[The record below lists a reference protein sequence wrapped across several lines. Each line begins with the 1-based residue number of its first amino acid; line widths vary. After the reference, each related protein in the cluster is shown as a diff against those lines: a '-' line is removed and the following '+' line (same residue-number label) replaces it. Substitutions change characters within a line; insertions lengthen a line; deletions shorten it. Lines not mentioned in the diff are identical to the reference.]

1 MGFGQR
7 LIPQPGNPCRAV
19 AVSEHRQSVV
29 DAGIDDG
36 NRSAPACQRQIRMVC
51 QTGNAGA
58 VKAWQIH
65 GRIAFGNGTVIG
77 GGNGVRHQV
86 GAGHVEY
93 GVPVINDRDG
103 MGYGRVGEP
112 VGGVAVFYDKVC
124 IIFILGRG
132 KRWGVCEGRKCVW
145 HGYFPDLYIFYKYM
159 HSSFTSFTKP
169 HLRCFPLLR
178 SSFLLIRRRSLQRF
192 SQTDFHANLKS
203 ACINLCVNCDV

>member
-1 MGFGQR
+1 MADPWPYS
-7 LIPQPGNPCRAV
+7 IWEWHC
-19 AVSEHRQSVV
+19 
-29 DAGIDDG
+29 
-36 NRSAPACQRQIRMVC
+36 NRRRKRCPASGRC
-51 QTGNAGA
+51 GA
-58 VKAWQIH
+58 
-65 GRIAFGNGTVIG
+65 RR
-77 GGNGVRHQV
+77 VRRT
-86 GAGHVEY
+86 
-93 GVPVINDRDG
+93 VINDRDG
-103 MGYGRVGEP
+103 MGYGRGGEP

-178 SSFLLIRRRSLQRF
+178 SSFLLIRRCSLQRF